1 MAKRLGKPLM
11 PHQQHIADVAFE
23 LDTATGL
30 PAYDQVIVIGPRQ
43 ATGKTELM
51 LPVMTHRCVGFDRAL
66 AQWVRAELG
75 VAVPDPGPQRVLY
88 TAQTADNAREKWRD
102 IHVARLRKS
111 PFYRPRPQ
119 FSARLRLN
127 AEAMIWKRTS
137 SMWSPGSTTG
147 KTGGTGDTLDL
158 GVIDEAWSREDFRT
172 ELGMRPAMMTRP
184 WRQMWIVSMIPGPSR
199 VKPDEWPFLRK
210 KRELGRLLVESGQ
223 RSGTA
228 IFDFCAPLGLDPA
241 DPDTWATALPGLGR
255 TVSERVVRADFD
267 NPGFPL
273 ADFCAEYL
281 GWPADEVT
289 GGWRIISEQEWDDHA
304 RPSEEMTGGIA
315 LGVWVPPDRSWT
327 CISAAGMRQTRGKL
341 VEITGSALRNEWDYR
356 KGTTWALPRLKD
368 LDGRHKPV
376 VIVTNDR
383 AIADQAERE
392 GLKVHR
398 AQAGDIASGAAMLYD
413 GLSGANEAGR
423 DVFHIDQPEARVAVR
438 AAVKRTQG
446 QAWVWE
452 SDHDEVDISPV
463 PAFSLALWGLMTP
476 RVHVEREAPVAAAR
490 VRWM

>member
-1 MAKRLGKPLM
+1 M
-11 PHQQHIADVAFE
+11 PHQRHIVDVAFE
-23 LDTATGL
+23 LDPATGL

-66 AQWVRAELG
+66 AQWVRSELG
-75 VAVPDPGPQRVLY
+75 VDVPYPGPQRVLY

-102 IHVARLRKS
+102 VHVARLKDS
-111 PFYRPRPQ
+111 PFFKPRPQ

-127 AEAMIWKRTS
+127 AEAMAWNRTR
-137 SMWSPGSTTG
+137 SMWLPGSTTG
-147 KTGGTGDTLDL
+147 KTGGTGDSLDL

-184 WRQMWIVSMIPGPSR
+184 WRQLWIVSMIPGPSR

-228 IFDFCAPLGLDPA
+228 IFDFCAPSGLDPS
-241 DPDTWATALPGLGR
+241 DPATWYTALPGLGR
-255 TVSERVVRADFD
+255 TVSERVVRADLE

-281 GWPADEVT
+281 GWPDDEVG
-289 GGWRIISEQEWDDHA
+289 GGWRVISEQEWTDHA
-304 RPSEEMTGGIA
+304 RPGEEMAGQVA
-315 LGVWVPPDRSWT
+315 LGVWVPPDRGWA
-327 CISAAGMRQTRGKL
+327 CVAAAGMRRWRGKL
-341 VEITGSALRNEWDYR
+341 VEITGSASRNEWDYR
-356 KGTTWALPRLKD
+356 RGTGWVLPRLKD
-368 LDGRHKPV
+368 LDARQQPV

-383 AIADQAERE
+383 ALWDQAERE

-398 AQAGDIASGAAMLYD
+398 AQAGDIASGAAMLFD
-413 GLSGANEAGR
+413 GVSGADEAGR
-423 DVFHIDQPEARVAVR
+423 DVFHLDQREAGVAVR

-446 QAWVWE
+446 QAWVWD
-452 SDHDEVDISPV
+452 SDHEEVDVSPV
-463 PAFSLALWGLMTP
+463 GAFSLALWGLSTP
-476 RVHVEREAPVAAAR
+476 RVHVERPVPAGR
-490 VRWM
+490 PRMRWLS